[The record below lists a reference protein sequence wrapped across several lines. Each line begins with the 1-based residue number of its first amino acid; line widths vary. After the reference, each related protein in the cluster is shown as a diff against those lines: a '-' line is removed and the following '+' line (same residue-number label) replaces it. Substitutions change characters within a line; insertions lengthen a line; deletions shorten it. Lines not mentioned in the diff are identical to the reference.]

1 MAKSLTAVAVALVAA
16 TAGCVGEADPGSPD
30 LEAETSRVAAAPA
43 AAAPVLGGD
52 LPGLTGRA
60 AIEIAVGRFNEISQ
74 FASYEAFR
82 PEASYNWA
90 YASEGR
96 HYVESYTWIETCGAY
111 VSEAGVVSSEFCYLR
126 IGI

>member
-1 MAKSLTAVAVALVAA
+1 V
-16 TAGCVGEADPGSPD
+16 TAGCVGEADSGSPD
-30 LEAETSRVAAAPA
+30 VEAETSGVSAAPA
-43 AAAPVLGGD
+43 GAPPVLGGD
-52 LPGLTGRA
+52 LPGLTGLA
-60 AIEIAVGRFNEISQ
+60 AREIAVKRFNEIGQ

-96 HYVESYTWIETCGAY
+96 HYVESYTWVEACGAY